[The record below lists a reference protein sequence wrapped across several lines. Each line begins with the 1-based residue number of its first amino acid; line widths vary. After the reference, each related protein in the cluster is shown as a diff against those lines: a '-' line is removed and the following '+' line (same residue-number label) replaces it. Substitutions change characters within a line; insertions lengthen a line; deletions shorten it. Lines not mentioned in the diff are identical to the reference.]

1 MCFLIHVYRK
11 IFTKTITEKRFKLL
25 LGKHIKYHLSE
36 LAIHSYQS
44 APSSAVIYYQAQ
56 LLHLLKQAQQKI
68 IKRMKRG
75 QHDVSKRKSNQSS
88 QIFLTYEKWNEIQDY
103 KENNSFQSLTVI
115 LYKFGN

>member
-1 MCFLIHVYRK
+1 
-11 IFTKTITEKRFKLL
+11 
-25 LGKHIKYHLSE
+25 
-36 LAIHSYQS
+36 
-44 APSSAVIYYQAQ
+44 
-56 LLHLLKQAQQKI
+56 
-68 IKRMKRG
+68 MKRG